1 MHGVIENVFALCFGG
16 VAGGGA
22 LVLGAV
28 TLPPGL
34 ELRYTPLLGS
44 ERTPHYYMVKLEAI
58 SVDAVAL
65 EVSQVCMVMGG

>member
-1 MHGVIENVFALCFGG
+1 MFALCFGG

-22 LVLGAV
+22 LVLGAA

-34 ELRYTPLLGS
+34 ALSYTPLLGS

-58 SVDAVAL
+58 SVDAVVL
-65 EVSQVCMVMGG
+65 EVPQVCMVLDE